1 MKYLL
6 DTHIWLWALLE
17 PSRITEPI
25 AEVLQ
30 SPDNEL
36 YLSPISIWETLILA
50 EKGRIEL
57 LPTSEIWIVEALG
70 KSAIQEAAL
79 TRSIALKSRQ
89 IDLPHQDPAD
99 RFIAATAWEYGFI
112 LLTAD
117 SNLRQ
122 SQIIQCL

>member
-17 PSRITEPI
+17 PGRI
-25 AEVLQ
+25 AEPVADVLQ

-36 YLSPISIWETLILA
+36 YLSAISIWEAIILA

-57 LPTSEIWIVEALG
+57 LPTPEIWIREALE
-70 KSAIQEAAL
+70 KSSVQEVAL
-79 TRSIALKSRQ
+79 TRPIAFKSRQ